1 MAKKMDFQIIDS
13 NSNAKVTLAERAVN
27 KTLTLVDIVVAFDA
41 PSVPKLITLRWAI
54 PIVDMYSLWT
64 PRAGSRRTFGADW
77 GKVAADSRL
86 AAGAPIHQI
95 ISQSGKNRYTVA
107 LSDAET
113 PISIKSGVIEE
124 TAEMEFDLC
133 LFTMLQSEIDNYH
146 ATLYIDSSDRPYE
159 QALFAVDEWWRRD
172 CGYPNAYTPDSARR
186 PMYSTWYSLH
196 QDTDPDK
203 IVAQCRLA
211 RTLGMDTV
219 IVDDGWQTADGNR
232 GYAWCGDWRPSP
244 ARIPDMKKFVDDV
257 HATGMKFMLWYSMPF
272 VGNHSDA
279 YERFRDMSLRY
290 RRRGEDEGW
299 LSLDPRFP
307 EVRAYLVD
315 TYRRAVEDWGLDGL
329 KLDFIDSFRLE
340 PDTPAVDP
348 RRDTESLDVAVDM
361 LLSEVTSALRAIDPE
376 IMIEFRQGYIGPTIR
391 KYGNMF
397 RVGDCPND
405 AMRNRIGTVDLRF
418 TTGSGAVHSD
428 MLMWSPDESVESA
441 ATQVIATLFS
451 VPQISVLLDRIPEEH
466 QKMLAFYLKFWNDNR
481 DILLDGEIAAEN
493 PEMLYSCVRGATER
507 GEIAVLYVDKIVNVS
522 RAKFTCING
531 KGERAITLRFTSPL
545 AEARYRILDCLG
557 RELSAGDGELSGI
570 RTFDVPASGML
581 VIE

>member
-1 MAKKMDFQIIDS
+1 MNFTIIQ
-13 NSNAKVTLAERAVN
+13 NKQAPRVTLTERA
-27 KTLTLVDIVVAFDA
+27 LSPELSLVDIAVTFDA
-41 PSVPKLITLRWAI
+41 PSVPETLTIRWKT

-77 GKVAADSRL
+77 GKVSSDSRL
-86 AAGAPIHQI
+86 AAGAPVHQI
-95 ISQSGKNRYTVA
+95 ISQRGRNRYTVA

-124 TAEMEFDLC
+124 SAEMEFDLC
-133 LFTMLQSEIDNYH
+133 IFTMLQNAITEWH

-159 QALFAVDEWWRRD
+159 DALRSVEAWWRD
-172 CGYPNAYTPDSARR
+172 ECGYPNAYTPDSARR
-186 PMYSTWYSLH
+186 PLYSTWYSFH
-196 QDTDPDK
+196 QDTDPEK

-211 RTLGMDTV
+211 HPLGMDTV

-232 GYAWCGDWRPSP
+232 GYAYCGDWRPSP

-257 HATGMKFMLWYSMPF
+257 HAVGMKFMLWYSMPF

-290 RRRGEDEGW
+290 KRRGESDGW

-315 TYRRAVEDWGLDGL
+315 IYARAVRDWGLDGL

-348 RRDTESLDVAVDM
+348 RRDTESLDEAVDM
-361 LLSEVTSALRAIDPE
+361 LLREVTDTLRAIDPE

-397 RVGDCPND
+397 RVGDCPDD

-428 MLMWSPDESVESA
+428 MLMWNADEPVESA
-441 ATQVIATLFS
+441 AAQVIATLFS

-466 QKMLAFYLKFWNDNR
+466 RKMLEFYLKFWNENR
-481 DILLDGEIAAEN
+481 DILLDGKIYAEN
-493 PEMLYSCVRGATER
+493 PESLYSCVRGVNAR
-507 GEIAVLYVDKIVNVS
+507 GEIAVAYVDRVIDVA
-522 RAKFTCING
+522 RLPFTCING
-531 KGERAITLRFTSPL
+531 KGTEGLVLRFVGEPREVTYTICDCMGNTVEAGTISARDGAILSL
-545 AEARYRILDCLG
+545 A
-557 RELSAGDGELSGI
+557 
-570 RTFDVPASGML
+570 VPAAGM
-581 VIE
+581 VKVEN